1 MQRIAKSFLYP
12 ALLAGVLAFS
22 GVWRSALAQEQW
34 EEAIQ
39 AFEQMDETD
48 PPPEGAILFAG
59 SSSIRLWSALAEDF
73 PDARIINRGF
83 GGSQMSDLI
92 HFADR
97 IVTPYAPRLIL
108 VYEGDNDVAAGK
120 TAEQVFADYRAFVSL
135 VHEELPDTRI
145 AFIAIKPS
153 LARRSLMD
161 EMRKANGLIEEYAG
175 ARDRL
180 DYIDIFTP
188 MLGEDGEPLP
198 DVFVEDGL
206 HMNAAGYAI
215 WAEAV
220 RPYLA
225 LPE

>member
-1 MQRIAKSFLYP
+1 MKHIKASLY
-12 ALLAGVLAFS
+12 LTFLAGSLLCFAAS
-22 GVWRSALAQEQW
+22 QPALAQEQW

-59 SSSIRLWSALAEDF
+59 SSSIRMWSSLAEDF
-73 PDARIINRGF
+73 PDARVINRGF

-108 VYEGDNDVAAGK
+108 VYEGDNDIAADK
-120 TAEQVFADYRAFVSL
+120 TAEQVFADYQEFVSL
-135 VHEELPDTRI
+135 VHDRLPDTRI

-153 LARRSLMD
+153 LARRALMD
-161 EMRKANGLIEEYAG
+161 EMRKANELIEEYAG

-198 DVFVEDGL
+198 DIFVDDGL

-225 LPE
+225 GSQ

>member
-1 MQRIAKSFLYP
+1 MKRTIKAPLYL
-12 ALLAGVLAFS
+12 ALLAGSLVCFAAS
-22 GVWRSALAQEQW
+22 QPALAQDQW

-48 PPPEGAILFAG
+48 PPPEGAVLFAG
-59 SSSIRLWSALAEDF
+59 SSSIRMWTTLAEDF
-73 PDARIINRGF
+73 PDVRVINRGF

-92 HFADR
+92 HYVDR
-97 IVTPYAPRLIL
+97 IVTPYAPRLVL

-120 TAEQVFADYRAFVSL
+120 TAEQVFTDYQQFTSM
-135 VHEELPDTRI
+135 VHNVLPDTRI

-153 LARRSLMD
+153 LARRALMD
-161 EMRKANGLIEEYAG
+161 EMHKANGLIEEYART
-175 ARDRL
+175 RDRL

-198 DVFVEDGL
+198 DVFLEDGL

-215 WAEAV
+215 WTEAV

-225 LPE
+225 R

>member
-1 MQRIAKSFLYP
+1 MKRTIKAPLYL
-12 ALLAGVLAFS
+12 ALLTVSLACFAAS
-22 GVWRSALAQEQW
+22 HPALAQDRW

-48 PPPEGAILFAG
+48 PPPQGAILFAG
-59 SSSIRLWSALAEDF
+59 SSSIRMWSTLAEDF
-73 PDARIINRGF
+73 PDARVINRGF

-108 VYEGDNDVAAGK
+108 VYEGDNDIAADK
-120 TAEQVFADYRAFVSL
+120 TAEKVFADYQQFVSL
-135 VHEELPDTRI
+135 VHDALPETRI

-153 LARRSLMD
+153 LARRSLME

-175 ARDRL
+175 TRDRL

-198 DVFVEDGL
+198 DVFLDDGL

-215 WAEAV
+215 WTEAV
-220 RPYLA
+220 RPYLVR
-225 LPE
+225 

>member
-1 MQRIAKSFLYP
+1 MKRTIKASLYL
-12 ALLAGVLAFS
+12 ALLAGSLLCFAAS
-22 GVWRSALAQEQW
+22 QPALAQDQW
-34 EEAIQ
+34 EEAIR

-48 PPPEGAILFAG
+48 PPPESAVLFTG
-59 SSSIRLWSALAEDF
+59 SSSIRMWTTLAEDF
-73 PDARIINRGF
+73 PDARVINRGF

-92 HFADR
+92 HYADR

-120 TAEQVFADYRAFVSL
+120 TAEQVFTDYQQFISL
-135 VHEELPDTRI
+135 VHDQLPDTRI

-153 LARRSLMD
+153 LARRFLMD
-161 EMRKANGLIEEYAG
+161 EMHKANGLVEEYTSTC
-175 ARDRL
+175 DHL

-198 DVFVEDGL
+198 DVFLEDGL

-215 WAEAV
+215 WTEAV
-220 RPYLA
+220 HPYLA
-225 LPE
+225 R

>member
-1 MQRIAKSFLYP
+1 MKHIK
-12 ALLAGVLAFS
+12 ALLYLVLLAAGLAFS
-22 GVWRSALAQEQW
+22 VALQPALAQEQW

-59 SSSIRLWSALAEDF
+59 SSSIRLWSTLAEDF
-73 PDARIINRGF
+73 PDARVINRGF

-108 VYEGDNDVAAGK
+108 IYEGDNDVAAGK
-120 TAEQVFADYRAFVSL
+120 TAEQVFADYQEFVSL
-135 VHEELPDTRI
+135 VHDVLPDTRI

-153 LARRSLMD
+153 LARRALMD
-161 EMRKANGLIEEYAG
+161 EMRKANGLIEEYAS
-175 ARDRL
+175 ARKHL

-220 RPYLA
+220 RAFLA
-225 LPE
+225 GFQ

>member
-1 MQRIAKSFLYP
+1 MKHIKALLYLI
-12 ALLAGVLAFS
+12 LLAGGLAFS
-22 GVWRSALAQEQW
+22 AALQPALAQEQW

-59 SSSIRLWSALAEDF
+59 SSSIRLWTTLTEDF

-97 IVTPYAPRLIL
+97 IVTPYTPRLIL

-120 TAEQVFADYRAFVSL
+120 TAEQVFTDYREFVSL
-135 VHEELPDTRI
+135 VHDALPDTRI

-153 LARRSLMD
+153 LARRALMD

-175 ARDRL
+175 ARDHL

-225 LPE
+225 R

>member
-1 MQRIAKSFLYP
+1 MKHSKPLLYLI
-12 ALLAGVLAFS
+12 LLAGSLAFS
-22 GVWRSALAQEQW
+22 AALQPALAQEQW
-34 EEAIQ
+34 KEAIQ
-39 AFEQMDETD
+39 AFEQMDETN

-59 SSSIRLWSALAEDF
+59 SSSIRLWTTLTEDF
-73 PDARIINRGF
+73 PDARVINRGF

-120 TAEQVFADYRAFVSL
+120 TAEQVFADYQEFVSM
-135 VHEELPDTRI
+135 VHNQLPDTRI

-198 DVFVEDGL
+198 DIFVDDGL
-206 HMNAAGYAI
+206 HLNAAGYAI

-225 LPE
+225 R

>member
-1 MQRIAKSFLYP
+1 MKHIKAPLYP
-12 ALLAGVLAFS
+12 ALLAGILMLFS
-22 GVWRSALAQEQW
+22 ALQPALAQEQW

-39 AFEQMDETD
+39 AFEQMDETN

-59 SSSIRLWSALAEDF
+59 SSSIRLWSTLAEDF
-73 PDARIINRGF
+73 PDARVINRGF

-120 TAEQVFADYRAFVSL
+120 TAEQVFADYQQFVSL
-135 VHEELPDTRI
+135 VHDQLSDTRI

-161 EMRKANGLIEEYAG
+161 EMRKANGLIEEYAA
-175 ARDRL
+175 ARDHL

-198 DVFVEDGL
+198 DIFVDDGL
-206 HMNAAGYAI
+206 HLNAAGYAI
-215 WAEAV
+215 WAEVV

-225 LPE
+225 R

>member
-1 MQRIAKSFLYP
+1 MKPIKAPLYP
-12 ALLAGVLAFS
+12 ALLAGILMLFAAS
-22 GVWRSALAQEQW
+22 QSAHAQEQW

-59 SSSIRLWSALAEDF
+59 SSSIRMWSTLAEDF
-73 PDARIINRGF
+73 PDARVINRGF

-97 IVTPYAPRLIL
+97 IVTPYSPRLIL
-108 VYEGDNDVAAGK
+108 VYEGDNDIAANK
-120 TAEQVFADYRAFVSL
+120 TAEQVFADYQQFVSL
-135 VHEELPDTRI
+135 VHDQLPDTRI

-153 LARRSLMD
+153 LARRALME
-161 EMRKANGLIEEYAG
+161 EMRKANGLIEEYAS
-175 ARDRL
+175 ARDQL

-198 DVFVEDGL
+198 DVFLDDGL

-215 WAEAV
+215 WTEAV

-225 LPE
+225 RPQ

>member
-1 MQRIAKSFLYP
+1 MKHIKPLLY
-12 ALLAGVLAFS
+12 LIFLAGGLAFS
-22 GVWRSALAQEQW
+22 AALQPAFAQEQW

-39 AFEQMDETD
+39 TFEQMDETD
-48 PPPEGAILFAG
+48 PPPEGAILFTG
-59 SSSIRLWSALAEDF
+59 SSSIRMWTTLAEDF
-73 PDARIINRGF
+73 PDARVINRGF

-108 VYEGDNDVAAGK
+108 VYEGDNDIAADK
-120 TAEQVFADYRAFVSL
+120 TAEQVFSDYQEFVSL
-135 VHEELPDTRI
+135 VHDALPDTRI

-153 LARRSLMD
+153 LARRALMD

-175 ARDRL
+175 AREHL

-198 DVFVEDGL
+198 DVFAEDGL

-215 WAEAV
+215 WAQAV

-225 LPE
+225 K